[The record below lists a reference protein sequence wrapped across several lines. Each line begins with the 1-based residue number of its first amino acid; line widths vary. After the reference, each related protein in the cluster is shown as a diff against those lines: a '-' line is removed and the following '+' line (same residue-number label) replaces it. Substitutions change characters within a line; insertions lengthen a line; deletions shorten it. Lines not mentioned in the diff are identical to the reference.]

1 MRPVVRGARPEGLVV
16 GEYRHARPALLER
29 MGGYCS
35 FCEVQAPTLDVEH
48 IRCKDHNPALAL
60 EWSNFLLA
68 CKNCNSTKSTT
79 VSTEEDVAA
88 RLWPDRDRTQDAFV
102 YGEGGVVSVAPLV
115 DPDQRRK
122 AERTA
127 EMVGLLRR
135 AGAGLTSGQTRAAS
149 DRRLQLRRQA
159 WDEATIS
166 RTNLRKVPVEE
177 MRDQIL
183 KLATARG
190 FFSVWLTVFRDDAD
204 MVDRL
209 IRAFNG
215 TDRDR
220 IFPPAPAAPAPAAP
234 DVTPTPTAPPSP
246 PAPGAPPGA

>member
-1 MRPVVRGARPEGLVV
+1 MV
-16 GEYRHARPALLER
+16 EYRHARPTLLER

-68 CKNCNSTKSTT
+68 CKNCNSTKGTT
-79 VSTEEDVAA
+79 VSTDEDVAA

-115 DPDQRRK
+115 DPAERRK
-122 AERTA
+122 AELTA

-135 AGAGLTSGQTRAAS
+135 PGAGLTSGQTRTAS
-149 DRRLQLRRQA
+149 DRRLHLRRQA

-166 RTNLRKVPVEE
+166 RNNLRKAPVEE

-183 KLATARG
+183 ILATARG

-209 IRAFNG
+209 IRAFSG
-215 TDRDR
+215 TDRAR
-220 IFPPAPAAPAPAAP
+220 ILTPP
-234 DVTPTPTAPPSP
+234 PTAPPPPHPTPPPP
-246 PAPGAPPGA
+246 PA